1 MNAEDL
7 ARKARR
13 DAPWDDLRER
23 RVLARVLAE
32 QKRPSKAPRYA
43 MGAIAAI
50 VAAAAIVFL
59 VVRMRAPATP
69 LATSAPAEQTMVLAD
84 GSQAVMLRDA
94 GVQIEEQS
102 KDRVRIAQARGAVR
116 YEVRHDPAREFIV
129 RAAGT
134 TVCVRGT
141 VFVVDVAGDSV
152 EVRVD
157 RGRVEVDDGTRTR
170 DLVAGEVLRVP
181 ARAQIVTSPDPEP
194 NDSASQPSARPTPSA
209 SPAPPTAA
217 ELQSKADAAR
227 LSGNLGDAASA
238 LETLIARYPR
248 DGRVPAALFSLGR
261 VERARGRHAASAQAF
276 ERCARSGGALAQD
289 ALAEAAASWS
299 SAGATDAARA
309 DATAYLARYPNGPHA
324 ARMKAIAGP

>member
-1 MNAEDL
+1 MTAEDL

-43 MGAIAAI
+43 MGAVAAI

-59 VVRMRAPATP
+59 VVRMRAPEKEIAT
-69 LATSAPAEQTMVLAD
+69 APAEQTMVLAD

-116 YEVRHDPAREFIV
+116 YEVRPDPAREFTV

-134 TVCVRGT
+134 TVRVRGT

-181 ARAQIVTSPDPEP
+181 ARAAVAAPPPDPEP
-194 NDSASQPSARPTPSA
+194 NDSASPSSARPPPSA
-209 SPAPPTAA
+209 PPAPATAG
-217 ELQSKADAAR
+217 ELQAKADAAR
-227 LSGNLGDAASA
+227 LAGNLGDAASA

-261 VERARGRHAASAQAF
+261 VERARGRHTASAQAF

-299 SAGATDAARA
+299 AAGAADAARA
-309 DATAYLARYPNGPHA
+309 NATAYLTRYPNGPHA